1 MVNNNIELKTI
12 SELLGKNFFIP
23 SYQRGYR
30 WTKQQVEDLL
40 NDIDCFTPKEVPNS
54 TEKTWYCLQPL
65 AVKILAEKEKTRNG
79 LDSNEEWCEVI
90 DGQQRLTTIFLI
102 LHYFNQGYIET
113 RRKKLFKLNYETRK
127 NSNDFLLK
135 VNEQSDE
142 NEDSNIDYQHIFNA
156 YQVINGWFK
165 EKGDQYNQNEFES
178 KFQQYT
184 KVIWYETDPSQDGRD
199 IFSRINMG
207 KIHLTNSE
215 LIKAL
220 FLNSSNFKSQ
230 NSNDEERIRLKQLEI
245 ATEWDNIETALH
257 NDEFWLFI
265 NKDESEKETR
275 IEFLFELFVGKPND
289 DKDNYFTF
297 REFSK
302 KFTNK
307 SEKNI
312 SNNWKE
318 VKRYFQ
324 TLQDWF
330 DDRELYHK
338 IGFLITLGEEVK
350 NLIDLSLKEN
360 KKKFKEIING
370 KIKNRF
376 KDIQIDELEK
386 KDDAKVRMVLL
397 LHNIQTMLNNEE
409 ENTKFPFNRYKKKT
423 KDNKGWD
430 VEHIHAIA
438 TKMPEKQE
446 HQEDWLKYAKEILC
460 SKLEIEKQKDNSKLT
475 DEEKSKKLKTI
486 SKLEEFILKTYN
498 SSTFETLFNEISTY
512 INDDD
517 VNELSNL
524 VLLDLGT
531 NRGYKNEFFSYKR
544 DIIIEK
550 DKTNTF
556 IPICTKNA
564 FLKYYTPTNKIEQM
578 TFWGETDKNEYL
590 GDIKKVL
597 EVYLPTQN

>member
-1 MVNNNIELKTI
+1 MAKNNIELKTI
-12 SELLGKNFFIP
+12 NELLRMNFFIP

-30 WTKQQVEDLL
+30 WTEQQVEDLL
-40 NDIDCFTPKEVPNS
+40 NDIDNFTPKEVKNS

-65 AVKILAEKEKTRNG
+65 VVKQKEK
-79 LDSNEEWCEVI
+79 DIWEVI

-102 LHYFNQGYIET
+102 LHYFNQGYVEN
-113 RRKKLFKLNYETRK
+113 RRKKIFELDYETRK
-127 NSNDFLLK
+127 NSNDFLQK
-135 VNEQSDE
+135 VNDKNKE
-142 NEDSNIDYQHIFNA
+142 NADLNIDYQHIFNA
-156 YQVINGWFK
+156 YQAINEWFK

-184 KVIWYETDPSQDGRD
+184 KVIWYETDQSQDGRD

-230 NSNDEERIRLKQLEI
+230 NPNDEERIRLKQLEI

-257 NDEFWLFI
+257 NEEFWLFI
-265 NKDESEKETR
+265 NKDENEKETR

-289 DKDNYFTF
+289 EEDNYFTF
-297 REFSK
+297 REFNK
-302 KFTNK
+302 KFTDNT
-307 SEKNI
+307 EQII
-312 SNNWKE
+312 SDNWKK

-324 TLQDWF
+324 TLQNWF

-338 IGFLITLGEEVK
+338 IGFLITLGEDVK
-350 NLIDLSLKEN
+350 TLIDLSQKED
-360 KKKFKEIING
+360 KKKFIETINI

-376 KDIQIDELEK
+376 ASIQIDNLEK
-386 KDDAKVRMVLL
+386 KDDVKVRMVLL
-397 LHNIQTMLNNEE
+397 LHNIQTMLNNKE

-423 KDNKGWD
+423 KNNKGWD

-438 TKMPEKQE
+438 TKIPEKQE
-446 HQEDWLKYAKEILC
+446 QQEDWLKYAKDLFS
-460 SKLEIEKQKDNSKLT
+460 SKLELEKKKSDSKLT
-475 DEEKSKKLKTI
+475 DDEKIKKFETI
-486 SKLEEFILKTYN
+486 SNLEKFLATTYDL
-498 SSTFETLFNEISTY
+498 STFETLFNEIS
-512 INDDD
+512 NCLGDDD

-524 VLLDLGT
+524 ALLDLGT

-544 DIIIEK
+544 DKIIEK

-564 FLKYYTPTNKIEQM
+564 FMKYYTQSDKIEQM
-578 TFWGETDKNEYL
+578 TFWSETDKSEYL
-590 GDIKKVL
+590 ADIKKVL
-597 EVYLPTQN
+597 QSYLPTQK

>member
-1 MVNNNIELKTI
+1 MAKNNIELKTI
-12 SELLGKNFFIP
+12 NEILRMNFFIP

-30 WTKQQVEDLL
+30 WTEQQVEDLL
-40 NDIDCFTPKEVPNS
+40 NDIDNFTPKEVKNS

-65 AVKILAEKEKTRNG
+65 VVKQKEK
-79 LDSNEEWCEVI
+79 DIWEVI

-102 LHYFNQGYIET
+102 LHYFNQGYVEN
-113 RRKKLFKLNYETRK
+113 RRKKIFELDYETRK
-127 NSNDFLLK
+127 NSNDFLQK
-135 VNEQSDE
+135 VNDKNKE
-142 NEDSNIDYQHIFNA
+142 NADLNIDYQHIFNA
-156 YQVINGWFK
+156 YQAINEWFK

-184 KVIWYETDPSQDGRD
+184 KVIWYETDQSQDGRD

-230 NSNDEERIRLKQLEI
+230 NPNDEERIRLKQLEI

-257 NDEFWLFI
+257 NEEFWLFI
-265 NKDESEKETR
+265 NKDENEKETR

-289 DKDNYFTF
+289 EEDNYFTF
-297 REFSK
+297 REFNK
-302 KFTNK
+302 KFTDNT
-307 SEKNI
+307 EQII
-312 SNNWKE
+312 SDNWKK

-324 TLQDWF
+324 TLQNWF

-338 IGFLITLGEEVK
+338 IGFLITLGEDVK
-350 NLIDLSLKEN
+350 TLIDLSQKED
-360 KKKFKEIING
+360 KKKFIETINI

-376 KDIQIDELEK
+376 ASIQIDNLEK
-386 KDDAKVRMVLL
+386 KDDVKVRMVLL
-397 LHNIQTMLNNEE
+397 LHNIQTMLNNKE

-423 KDNKGWD
+423 KNNKGWD

-438 TKMPEKQE
+438 TKIPEKQE
-446 HQEDWLKYAKEILC
+446 QQEDWLKYAKDLFS
-460 SKLEIEKQKDNSKLT
+460 SKLELEKKKSDSKLT
-475 DEEKSKKLKTI
+475 DDEKIKKFETI
-486 SKLEEFILKTYN
+486 SNLEKFLATTYDL
-498 SSTFETLFNEISTY
+498 STFETLFNEIS
-512 INDDD
+512 NCLGDDD

-524 VLLDLGT
+524 ALLDLGT

-544 DIIIEK
+544 DKIIEK

-564 FLKYYTPTNKIEQM
+564 FMKYYTQSDKIEQM
-578 TFWGETDKNEYL
+578 TFWSETDKSEYL
-590 GDIKKVL
+590 ADIKKVL
-597 EVYLPTQN
+597 QSYLPTQK

>member
-1 MVNNNIELKTI
+1 MAKNNIELKTI
-12 SELLGKNFFIP
+12 NELLRMNFFIP

-30 WTKQQVEDLL
+30 RTEQQVEDLL
-40 NDIDCFTPKEVPNS
+40 NDIDNFTPKEVKNS

-65 AVKILAEKEKTRNG
+65 VVKQKEK
-79 LDSNEEWCEVI
+79 DIWEVI

-102 LHYFNQGYIET
+102 LHYFNQGYVEN
-113 RRKKLFKLNYETRK
+113 RRKKIFELDYETRK
-127 NSNDFLLK
+127 NSNDFLQK
-135 VNEQSDE
+135 VNDKNKE
-142 NEDSNIDYQHIFNA
+142 NADLNIDYQHIFNA
-156 YQVINGWFK
+156 YQAINEWFK

-184 KVIWYETDPSQDGRD
+184 KVIWYETDQSQDGRD

-230 NSNDEERIRLKQLEI
+230 NPNDEERIRLKQLEI

-257 NDEFWLFI
+257 NEEFWLFI
-265 NKDESEKETR
+265 NKDENEKETR

-289 DKDNYFTF
+289 EEDNYFTF
-297 REFSK
+297 REFNK
-302 KFTNK
+302 KFTDNT
-307 SEKNI
+307 EQII
-312 SNNWKE
+312 SDNWKK

-324 TLQDWF
+324 TLQNWF

-338 IGFLITLGEEVK
+338 IGFLITLGEDVK
-350 NLIDLSLKEN
+350 TLIDLSQKED
-360 KKKFKEIING
+360 KKKFIETINI

-376 KDIQIDELEK
+376 ASIQIDNLEK
-386 KDDAKVRMVLL
+386 KDDVKVRMVLL
-397 LHNIQTMLNNEE
+397 LHNIQTMLNNKE

-423 KDNKGWD
+423 KNNKGWD

-438 TKMPEKQE
+438 TKIPEKQE
-446 HQEDWLKYAKEILC
+446 QQEDWLKYAKDLFS
-460 SKLEIEKQKDNSKLT
+460 SKLELEKKKSDSKLT
-475 DEEKSKKLKTI
+475 DDEKIKKSETI
-486 SKLEEFILKTYN
+486 SNLEKFLATTYDL
-498 SSTFETLFNEISTY
+498 STFETLFNEIS
-512 INDDD
+512 NCLGDDD

-524 VLLDLGT
+524 ALLDLGT

-544 DIIIEK
+544 DKIIEK

-564 FLKYYTPTNKIEQM
+564 FMKYYTQSDKIEQM
-578 TFWGETDKNEYL
+578 TFWSETDKSEYL
-590 GDIKKVL
+590 ADIKKVL
-597 EVYLPTQN
+597 QSYLPTQK

>member
-1 MVNNNIELKTI
+1 MAKNNIELKTI
-12 SELLGKNFFIP
+12 NELLRMNFFIP

-30 WTKQQVEDLL
+30 WTEQQVEDLL
-40 NDIDCFTPKEVPNS
+40 NDIDNFTPKEVKNS

-65 AVKILAEKEKTRNG
+65 VVKQKEK
-79 LDSNEEWCEVI
+79 DIWEVI

-102 LHYFNQGYIET
+102 LHYFNQGYVEN
-113 RRKKLFKLNYETRK
+113 RRKKIFELDYETRK
-127 NSNDFLLK
+127 NSNDFLQK
-135 VNEQSDE
+135 VNDKNKE
-142 NEDSNIDYQHIFNA
+142 NADLNIDYQHIFNA
-156 YQVINGWFK
+156 YQAINEWFK

-184 KVIWYETDPSQDGRD
+184 KVIWYETDQSQDGRD

-230 NSNDEERIRLKQLEI
+230 NPNDEERIRLKQLEI

-257 NDEFWLFI
+257 NEEFWLFI
-265 NKDESEKETR
+265 NKDENEKETR

-289 DKDNYFTF
+289 EEDNYFTF
-297 REFSK
+297 REFNK
-302 KFTNK
+302 KFTDNT
-307 SEKNI
+307 EQII
-312 SNNWKE
+312 SDNWKK

-324 TLQDWF
+324 TLQNWF

-338 IGFLITLGEEVK
+338 IGFLITLGEDVK
-350 NLIDLSLKEN
+350 TLIDLSQKED
-360 KKKFKEIING
+360 KKKFIETINI

-376 KDIQIDELEK
+376 ASIQIDNLEK
-386 KDDAKVRMVLL
+386 KDDVKVRMVLL
-397 LHNIQTMLNNEE
+397 LHNIQTMLNNKE

-423 KDNKGWD
+423 KNNKGWD

-438 TKMPEKQE
+438 TKIPEKQE
-446 HQEDWLKYAKEILC
+446 QQEDWLKYAKDLFS
-460 SKLEIEKQKDNSKLT
+460 SKLELEKKKSDSKLT
-475 DEEKSKKLKTI
+475 DDEKIKKSETI
-486 SKLEEFILKTYN
+486 SNLEKFLATTYDL
-498 SSTFETLFNEISTY
+498 STFETLFNEIS
-512 INDDD
+512 NCLGDDD

-524 VLLDLGT
+524 ALLDLGT

-544 DIIIEK
+544 DKIIEK

-564 FLKYYTPTNKIEQM
+564 FMKYYTQSDKIEQM
-578 TFWGETDKNEYL
+578 TFWSETDKSEYL
-590 GDIKKVL
+590 ADIKKVL
-597 EVYLPTQN
+597 QSYLPTQK

>member
-1 MVNNNIELKTI
+1 MLNNNIELKTV

-40 NDIDCFTPKEVPNS
+40 NDIDNFTPKEVPNS

-65 AVKILAEKEKTRNG
+65 VVKQKEE
-79 LDSNEEWCEVI
+79 DVWEVI
-90 DGQQRLTTIFLI
+90 DGQQRLTTIYLI
-102 LHYFNQGYIET
+102 IHYANQMWEGEDKIPEPSIE
-113 RRKKLFKLNYETRK
+113 YETRK
-127 NSNDFLLK
+127 NEKNNSKKFLNDIK
-135 VNEQSDE
+135 VNYKNDAKIVEIDE
-142 NEDSNIDYQHIFNA
+142 SNIDYKHISSAFFTIHNWVENKKKKGFKKDDFKSNFQHH
-156 YQVINGWFK
+156 
-165 EKGDQYNQNEFES
+165 
-178 KFQQYT
+178 T

-257 NDEFWLFI
+257 SDEFWLFI

-275 IEFLFELFVGKPND
+275 IEFLFELLVGKPND

-302 KFTNK
+302 KFTDK
-307 SEKNI
+307 SDKNI
-312 SNNWKE
+312 SINWKE

-324 TLQDWF
+324 TLQNWF

-350 NLIDLSLKEN
+350 KLIDLSQKED
-360 KKKFKEIING
+360 KKKFIETING

-397 LHNIQTMLNNEE
+397 LHNIQTMLNNKE

-446 HQEDWLKYAKEILC
+446 QQVDWLKYAKEILR

-475 DEEKSKKLKTI
+475 EEEKSKKSETV
-486 SKLEEFILKTYN
+486 SKLEEFCGITYN
-498 SSTFETLFNEISTY
+498 SSTFETLFNEISPY
-512 INDDD
+512 VNDGD
-517 VNELSNL
+517 VDELSNL

-544 DIIIEK
+544 DKIIEK

-564 FLKYYTPTNKIEQM
+564 FLKYYTPTDCVKQM
-578 TFWGETDKNEYL
+578 TFWSETDKKEYL
-590 GDIKKVL
+590 KDIKKVL
-597 EVYLPTQN
+597 QIYLPTQN

>member
-1 MVNNNIELKTI
+1 MADNNIKIKTV
-12 SELLGKNFFIP
+12 SELLRKSFFIP

-40 NDIDCFTPKEVPNS
+40 NDIDSFTPKEVQNS
-54 TEKTWYCLQPL
+54 SENEKTWYCLQPL
-65 AVKILAEKEKTRNG
+65 VIKILAEKEKNKNK
-79 LDSNEEWCEVI
+79 LDIGKEWCEVI

-102 LHYFNQGYIET
+102 LHYFNQGYVEN
-113 RRKKLFKLNYETRK
+113 RRKKLFELNYETRK
-127 NSNDFLLK
+127 NSNDFLQK
-135 VNEQSDE
+135 VNDE
-142 NEDSNIDYQHIFNA
+142 SKENADSNIDYQHIFNA
-156 YQVINGWFK
+156 YQAISEWFN

-178 KFQQYT
+178 KFQKYT
-184 KVIWYETDPSQDGRD
+184 KVIWYETDQSQDGRD

-257 NDEFWLFI
+257 NEEFWLFI

-275 IEFLFELFVGKPND
+275 IEFLFELLVGKSNND
-289 DKDNYFTF
+289 EDNYFTF
-297 REFSK
+297 REFNK
-302 KFTNK
+302 KITDN

-312 SNNWKE
+312 SDNWKE

-324 TLQDWF
+324 TLQNWF

-350 NLIDLSLKEN
+350 HLIELSQRED
-360 KKKFKEIING
+360 KKKFIESINA
-370 KIKNRF
+370 KIKHRF
-376 KDIQIDELEK
+376 KGIQIDDLEK

-397 LHNIQTMLNNEE
+397 LHNIQTMLNNKE

-438 TKMPEKQE
+438 TKAPEKQE
-446 HQEDWLKYAKEILC
+446 QQEDWLKYVKDFLS
-460 SKLEIEKQKDNSKLT
+460 SKLELEKKKDDLELT
-475 DEEKSKKLKTI
+475 AEEKNKKSDTI
-486 SKLEEFILKTYN
+486 SKLEKFLATTYN
-498 SSTFETLFNEISTY
+498 SSTFVDLFNEISSY
-512 INDDD
+512 VSDDD

-524 VLLDLGT
+524 ALLDLGT

-544 DIIIEK
+544 DKIIEK

-564 FLKYYTPTNKIEQM
+564 FMKYYTQTDKIEQM
-578 TFWGETDKNEYL
+578 SFWSETDRNEYL
-590 GDIKKVL
+590 TDIKKVL
-597 EVYLPTQN
+597 KNYLD